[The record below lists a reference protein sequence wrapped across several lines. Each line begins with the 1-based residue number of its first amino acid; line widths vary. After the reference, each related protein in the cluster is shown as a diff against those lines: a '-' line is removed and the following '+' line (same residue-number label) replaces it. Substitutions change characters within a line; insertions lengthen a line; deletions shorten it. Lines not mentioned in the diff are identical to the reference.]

1 MATYCTVLRYIEGDT
16 CTKMR
21 GRENVAFVNR
31 GKKKSLFVFCELFT
45 LKEEVHVTR
54 KKKME
59 LLSQKWQLSNSPL
72 FHLHLLL
79 MSSYGPFSH
88 PTSVSNWWSGGGNAG
103 KCTSKKHQRGFKV
116 SLHDYWKVGEPE
128 STAGFHSSFL
138 FFAECTPSFPIDEDK
153 NLSSGRH
160 F

>member
-1 MATYCTVLRYIEGDT
+1 
-16 CTKMR
+16 
-21 GRENVAFVNR
+21 
-31 GKKKSLFVFCELFT
+31 
-45 LKEEVHVTR
+45 
-54 KKKME
+54 ME

-88 PTSVSNWWSGGGNAG
+88 PTSGSNWWSGRGTQVSAH
-103 KCTSKKHQRGFKV
+103 KKKKDQRGVKV

-138 FFAECTPSFPIDEDK
+138 FFAECTPSFQLMKTRTSPVVGTFERELHTVFTKATVATHPHPVKHKLKRGSNFFFLQSPDSI
-153 NLSSGRH
+153 SVV
-160 F
+160 